1 LRLVNF
7 SNDSSLLHQILGRR
21 QKPGEDAVSG
31 LLSPSRH
38 ICNPLTIAVAFR
50 RSGAFDRVRQL
61 PIKVDGTF
69 A

>member
-1 LRLVNF
+1 VIFAKDFN
-7 SNDSSLLHQILGRR
+7 LLHQILGRH
-21 QKPGEDAVSG
+21 QKPGDGVIGG
-31 LLSPSRH
+31 LRSPLRH